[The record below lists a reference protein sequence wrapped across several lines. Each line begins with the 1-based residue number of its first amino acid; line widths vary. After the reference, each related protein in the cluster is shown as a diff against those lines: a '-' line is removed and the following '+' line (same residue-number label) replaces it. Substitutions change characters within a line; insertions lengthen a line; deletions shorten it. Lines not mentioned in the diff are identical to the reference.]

1 MRRRGQGGVVAPGS
15 QACLVR
21 TPFPNLERETLE
33 INAFPKGPSHLNSR
47 VHLEHEESQMAIN
60 TRSNLNSP
68 RVAKGII
75 STSVKMP
82 GEWGRTWASDPHT
95 ATILGGTTGW
105 QEHRA
110 RAGERQCCPEWAGHR
125 GTNQTDLSS
134 PQPSESCITR
144 VNTASEGPAELLNP
158 PGMEGA

>member
-1 MRRRGQGGVVAPGS
+1 MKRRGRGRGVAPGS
-15 QACLVR
+15 RACLVR
-21 TPFPNLERETLE
+21 TPFPIRERKTLE
-33 INAFPKGPSHLNSR
+33 VNAFPKGPSHPNSH
-47 VHLEHEESQMAIN
+47 VHLEHEESQMAVN

-82 GEWGRTWASDPHT
+82 GEWGRTWASDPHA

-105 QEHRA
+105 GEHRA
-110 RAGERQCCPEWAGHR
+110 RARERQRYPEWACHR

-134 PQPSESCITR
+134 PQPSAR
-144 VNTASEGPAELLNP
+144 VLHHKS
-158 PGMEGA
+158 